1 MGVYMSVQGDNTS
14 VELSILGLLEAILM
28 QLKAQTMILK
38 EISGIEFLEDDID
51 G

>member
-1 MGVYMSVQGDNTS
+1 MGIYMSVEGDNTS
-14 VELSILGLLEAILM
+14 TELLILGLLEAILM

-38 EISGIEFLEDDID
+38 EISGIEFLEDDLN

>member
-1 MGVYMSVQGDNTS
+1 MSVEGDNTS
-14 VELSILGLLEAILM
+14 IELSILGLLEAILM